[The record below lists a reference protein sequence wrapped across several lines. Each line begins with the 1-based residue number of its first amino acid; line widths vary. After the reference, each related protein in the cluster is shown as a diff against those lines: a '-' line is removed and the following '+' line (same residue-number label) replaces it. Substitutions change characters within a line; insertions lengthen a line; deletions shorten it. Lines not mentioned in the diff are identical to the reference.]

1 MDTPDTPA
9 PIPTEGAA
17 TLVTRDGVVVEVRPV
32 QASDEPVLAALFE
45 HVSPADLRFR
55 FLSGMRHVDHA
66 RIADMV
72 HVDYVRT
79 ITFIAF
85 DQAGEPLAT
94 VWIMAPDGRI
104 VAGFRTGLTYSVLYA
119 HARARDFILAD
130 GPGYYARI
138 ESGGPS

>member
-94 VWIMAPDGRI
+94 AMLAADAALKTAE
-104 VAGFRTGLTYSVLYA
+104 VAISVTIPLNL
-119 HARARDFILAD
+119 RLR
-130 GPGYYARI
+130 
-138 ESGGPS
+138 